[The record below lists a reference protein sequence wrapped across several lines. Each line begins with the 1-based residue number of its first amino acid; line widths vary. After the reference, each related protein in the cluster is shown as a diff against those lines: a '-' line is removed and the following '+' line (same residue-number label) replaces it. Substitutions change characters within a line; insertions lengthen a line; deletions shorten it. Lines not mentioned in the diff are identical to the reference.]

1 MKAVD
6 QRMWWRLPRVVLP
19 LKMAQCQW
27 TCHPCHGGHDGGV
40 APQPLFGTA
49 QVRPLIPS
57 KKINANASS

>member
-19 LKMAQCQW
+19 LKMAASGPVIRA
-27 TCHPCHGGHDGGV
+27 TVGHDGGV

>member
-49 QVRPLIPS
+49 QVRRLIPS
-57 KKINANASS
+57 